1 MIVHINEIYLILNY
15 LITAIL
21 SIVIALGL
29 GFPLLPRKPIR
40 FSYDKSAIYPTP
52 LFALGILAI
61 CFSLNFYWIYN
72 GMVLAIFLAIVSALF
87 VKYGFD
93 YVFPEF
99 RQGEDNQRDVD
110 QDGEN
115 QEDVENKEI
124 SSDMNFEAKEA
135 EK

>member
-1 MIVHINEIYLILNY
+1 MIIHVSEIYLILNY

-29 GFPLLPRKPIR
+29 GLPLLPRKPIR

-61 CFSLNFYWIYN
+61 CFSLNFYWIYD
-72 GMVLAIFLAIVSALF
+72 GMILAIFLAIFSALF

-99 RQGEDNQRDVD
+99 HSG
-110 QDGEN
+110 DGEN
-115 QEDVENKEI
+115 KDV
-124 SSDMNFEAKEA
+124 SSYVDLETKEA
-135 EK
+135 E